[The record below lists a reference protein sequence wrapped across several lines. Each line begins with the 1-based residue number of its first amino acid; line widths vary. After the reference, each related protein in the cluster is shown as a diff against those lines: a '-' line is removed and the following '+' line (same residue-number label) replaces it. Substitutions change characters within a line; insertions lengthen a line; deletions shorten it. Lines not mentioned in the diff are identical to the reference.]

1 MVRKE
6 ETAAGQCVACL
17 TQKQGL
23 KAKTRHAIF
32 CPKGSKQSGGNSSSS
47 LATKNH
53 GDEEPAVGGDE
64 SVIAGTPPQ
73 SSAAT
78 VAPNVATG
86 SGSFHPISDE
96 DDEHLFGGPLPTA
109 EHANAVVSE
118 PVAGASYRA
127 VSEARPR
134 GAVTA
139 RKTTQLTLF
148 GERVPDPNTL
158 STATAAASE
167 PSSTGSAAPSEPQGA
182 PIAASSPIAAAPPAA
197 PPSAP
202 PAAPPAD
209 EQPVLEH
216 GLPVWAV
223 SQLHF
228 DTVNELAH
236 VQSDGCSSPHKIF
249 DCFFHGHSVTHSQ
262 QSTT

>member
-1 MVRKE
+1 LLAFGGGDEVLTKQIYKTGKLSDSANMVRKE

-53 GDEEPAVGGDE
+53 GPAVGGDA

-109 EHANAVVSE
+109 EHAHAASCSTDAVSA

-127 VSEARPR
+127 VSEAHPR

-167 PSSTGSAAPSEPQGA
+167 PSSTASAAPSEPQGA
-182 PIAASSPIAAAPPAA
+182 PIAASSTITAAPLSTSDRRCATDRCRTRATDRRRTTTDARDDSHAHNSAA
-197 PPSAP
+197 
-202 PAAPPAD
+202 
-209 EQPVLEH
+209 
-216 GLPVWAV
+216 
-223 SQLHF
+223 
-228 DTVNELAH
+228 
-236 VQSDGCSSPHKIF
+236 
-249 DCFFHGHSVTHSQ
+249 
-262 QSTT
+262 